1 MKKIQTRVARALSL
15 VVCACAL
22 SAVSADFSP
31 KAFKPLTPFMASVDE
46 AGRVMTVTNVDQL
59 EYISL
64 EKTDSNNCKFAGWYV
79 GAEIQWPSE
88 GLGYVLEERATHTLM
103 DTPEFK
109 SSIKADQFDLA
120 RNAGCGLTRKL
131 KQMDLVGLLWGM
143 DKTTWWTWITPED
156 VFYTPAGS
164 NIVKRLTLWNNG
176 NGAYPLGPTTF
187 TVQIP
192 RDSVEELRDAD
203 GVQWYPAVATNSE
216 GRVYGDI
223 RKALSDGGVIYPF
236 GKLEFDKDF
245 TFSNDVAIV
254 LSEEGMAVAEG
265 VTLTADATVIII
277 GGDSVVDAKRES
289 FVKGEGAFKFQSGLF
304 KFRPLQADLA
314 TGSWIEETEDG
325 FFRVVDDGL
334 IQISVPVAVQ
344 NLKYDGMLKTGVLFS
359 ADYTITG
366 NTGTNAGEYVATVV
380 PNEGRKWIG
389 TIGDARTNAVQV
401 GWIIQR
407 GVREATVTIT
417 DGFSKRQGEADP
429 KFVWEV
435 EGLDGEDLE
444 MFDGDCIRMAGESV
458 GLYPFSFHCTSI
470 PQNYDYHVTLTSANF
485 EITENTEPDG
495 SGKVKAPT
503 VAFEKR
509 RAGTTY
515 SWTATADKGSVFLHW
530 KGDADLLAADQ
541 NPTNDTTFKVKWDVA
556 FSNREPQAVFELI
569 KNDVMTFAKFDVDAP
584 RVVVGQSVS
593 NLVLLT
599 DSQSKVTASVSGL
612 PTGLKFDAKTMTV
625 SGTTKVN
632 LKDAASKVYKLTI
645 SAKNAS
651 GYTVKAVQ
659 YLKVFAQDSESS
671 SFPEDPEITTKP
683 YHALSII
690 FDATMGS
697 VSGIG
702 VYAAGSKR
710 SISAWA
716 KSGYVFEG
724 WHVLGADGTFAPYA
738 FPSGDYRK
746 TSQSVVL
753 DKPITL
759 YAVFGVKTT
768 SEDPISILPSE
779 FRYVASGV
787 GGAVAA
793 KLGEVDDVW
802 YKGVALESNIGWF
815 FKSKSLP
822 SVTLSGLPSG
832 VKYDRVTAA
841 LSGVPTKAGTFTV
854 KVSVRNVSGATAT
867 AAFKVE
873 VRDLPTW
880 AYGTFDGAVSTNEQG
895 EIIGVVQSATCSNV
909 GKLSGKVRIAG
920 VDTAFTAANFSRFT
934 MEGEVP
940 TFYSVATY
948 SAKENGKTVKKDLPF
963 VFTLNDEG
971 LGAVEGLFGDS
982 NVVMMVQNPWSA
994 SDKAAVAALPKF
1006 AKNLSCVVPASLLKP
1021 GENLT
1026 FKFAGKGKVSVAGK
1040 LLGTDEKLKSVS
1052 GTTQLLIDWNSAELV
1067 SETDP
1072 EEYVYAAKV
1081 LVYLTNAKFENKAY
1095 CTAFDLTLK
1104 YDSLSNTFVLVNV
1117 DETDSIVE

>member
-1 MKKIQTRVARALSL
+1 
-15 VVCACAL
+15 
-22 SAVSADFSP
+22 
-31 KAFKPLTPFMASVDE
+31 MASVDE

-64 EKTDSNNCKFAGWYV
+64 ETADAYNRKFAGWYV

-88 GLGYVLEERATHTLM
+88 GLSYVLESRATHTLR
-103 DTPEFK
+103 DTPEFQNN
-109 SSIKADQFDLA
+109 IKADQFDLA

-131 KQMDLVGLLWGM
+131 KQMDLWGLLWGM

-156 VFYTPAGS
+156 AFYTPDGS
-164 NIVKRLTLWNNG
+164 NIVKRITLWNNG
-176 NGAYPLGPTTF
+176 LVVTYPVGPTTF

-192 RDSVEELRDAD
+192 KADIKELKDD
-203 GVQWYPAVATNSE
+203 QGVCWYPAVATNIE
-216 GRVYGDI
+216 GKVYGDI

-236 GKLEFDKDF
+236 GKLKFDEDF

-254 LSEEGMAVAEG
+254 LSTNGMEVADG

-289 FVKGEGAFKFQSGLF
+289 FVKGEGAFKYQSGLF
-304 KFRPLQADLA
+304 KFRPDQADLV
-314 TGSWIEETEDG
+314 TGSWIEEEDG

-334 IQISVPVAVQ
+334 IQIPVPVAVQ
-344 NLKYDGMLKTGVLFS
+344 GLEYDGTMKIGVPFS
-359 ADYTITG
+359 ADYTVTG

-380 PNEGRKWIG
+380 PSEGRKWLG

-401 GWIIQR
+401 GWIIRR
-407 GVREATVTIT
+407 GVCDAYVTIT
-417 DGFSKRQGEADP
+417 DGFFKFQGEPDP
-429 KFVWEV
+429 KFVWKV

-444 MFDGDCIRMAGESV
+444 MFDGDCVRMAGESV

-470 PQNYDYHVTLTSANF
+470 PQNYDYYVHLTSANF
-485 EITENTEPDG
+485 EIKANAEPPA

-509 RAGTTY
+509 RVGTVY
-515 SWTATADKGSVFLHW
+515 SWAATADKGSVFLHW
-530 KGDADLLAADQ
+530 NADADLLAADM
-541 NPTNDTTFKVKWDVA
+541 NPANDTTFKVKWDVA
-556 FSNREPQAVFELI
+556 FSNREPQAVFARI
-569 KNDVMTFAKFDVDAP
+569 KDDVMTFAKFDVDAP
-584 RVVVGQSVS
+584 RVVVGKPVS
-593 NLVLLT
+593 GLVLLT

-612 PTGLKFDAKTMTV
+612 PSGLKFDAKTMTV

-632 LKDAASKVYKLTI
+632 LKDASSKEFKLTI

-671 SFPEDPEITTKP
+671 SFPNDPEIMTKP
-683 YHALSII
+683 YYALSIV
-690 FDATMGS
+690 FDKAMGS

-702 VYAAGSKR
+702 VYESGKKR
-710 SISAWA
+710 TVSATA
-716 KSGYVFEG
+716 KSGFVFEG
-724 WHVLGADGTFAPYA
+724 WYVLGADGTFLPYA

-746 TSQSVVL
+746 TSQSLVL

-759 YAVFGVKTT
+759 HAVFGVKTT
-768 SEDPISILPSE
+768 SEDPISVLPSE
-779 FRYVASGV
+779 FKYVASGV
-787 GGAVAA
+787 GGAIAA
-793 KLGEVDDVW
+793 KIGEVDDVW
-802 YKGVALESNIGWF
+802 YKGVALEGNIGWF

-822 SVTLSGLPSG
+822 TVTLTGLPSG

-880 AYGTFDGAVSTNEQG
+880 AYGTFDGAVSTNEEG
-895 EIIGVVQSATCSNV
+895 EVLGVVQSATCSNV

-920 VDTAFTAANFSRFT
+920 VDTTFTAASFSRFT
-934 MEGEVP
+934 MKGDVP

-948 SAKENGKTVKKDLPF
+948 SAKENGKTVKKEFPL
-963 VFTLNDEG
+963 VFALNDEG
-971 LGAVEGLFGDS
+971 LGAVEGLFGES
-982 NVVMMVQNPWSA
+982 NVVMMVQNPWSV
-994 SDKAAVAALPKF
+994 SDKPFVTSLPKF
-1006 AKNLSCVVPASLLKP
+1006 AKNLSCVIPSSLLRP

-1026 FKFAGKGKVSVAGK
+1026 LKFAAKGKVSVAGK
-1040 LLGTDEKLKSVS
+1040 LLGTDGKLKSVS
-1052 GTTQLLIDWNSAELV
+1052 GTTQLLIDWNSAALV
-1067 SETDP
+1067 PETDP

-1081 LVYLTNAKFENKAY
+1081 LVYMTNSKFENKAY
-1095 CTAFDLTLK
+1095 CRAFDLTLR
-1104 YDSLSNTFVLVNV
+1104 YDSWSNTFILVNV
-1117 DETDSIVE
+1117 DEPDLIVE